1 MRIPKK
7 AGLLLLMFATA
18 AIPLTLAACK
28 DCGGGSSGT
37 SPSASTSSSS
47 TPTTSVASSSASAS
61 GSSAHNRGPQV
72 RASGAAGAIFRAT
85 HGLDLSA
92 DQKSSIEKIGEDLR
106 SHAGAAAGGDGGAAP
121 AAAGD
126 GGAANTARAEMKEA
140 HADLLNG
147 VKAGK
152 LDMAKL
158 DAHQAA
164 MDKAAKARVDRELDA
179 LNKLHGTL
187 QPEQR
192 AKVVSNIKAAEEKR
206 ANRIKQHEKDKP
218 DAGKPN
224 FAKMRFEH
232 YTRDLDLNDDQ
243 KKKVDGLLP
252 KEDKTDAMRE
262 ESKKVLDATL
272 AAFEKD
278 GFDAKKLPQPD
289 PKKHAQPF
297 TDLAKF
303 FNGLLPILKPE
314 QRDKLAAKLEKQ
326 GGRGGTGGPHRGGRG
341 GGGGD
346 HGDHEQQEE
355 DDEVE

>member
-7 AGLLLLMFATA
+7 AGLLLLMFAA
-18 AIPLTLAACK
+18 AAFPLTLAACK

-37 SPSASTSSSS
+37 SPSASTSSSGA
-47 TPTTSVASSSASAS
+47 PTTSVASASASAS
-61 GSSAHNRGPQV
+61 GSSARRGGPQV

-85 HGLDLSA
+85 HGLDLST
-92 DQKSSIEKIGEDLR
+92 DQKSTIEKIGEDLR
-106 SHAGAAAGGDGGAAP
+106 AGNPAAAGGGDGGAAP
-121 AAAGD
+121 AAAAGD
-126 GGAANTARAEMKEA
+126 GGANPRAEMKEA
-140 HADLLNG
+140 HADLING

-164 MDKAAKARVDRELDA
+164 IDKATKARMDRELEA

-206 ANRIKQHEKDKP
+206 ANRMKAHDKP

-232 YTRDLDLNDDQ
+232 YTRDLDLSDDQ
-243 KKKVDGLLP
+243 KKKVEGLLP

-262 ESKKVLDATL
+262 DNKKVLEATL
-272 AAFEKD
+272 AAFEKE

-289 PKKHAQPF
+289 PKKKMQPF
-297 TDLAKF
+297 ADLAKF
-303 FNGLLPILKPE
+303 FNGLLPVLKPE
-314 QRDKLAAKLEKQ
+314 QRDKLAAKLEKPS
-326 GGRGGTGGPHRGGRG
+326 GGSGRGGPHRGGGRG
-341 GGGGD
+341 GWGD
-346 HGDHEQQEE
+346 SDHEQQEE
-355 DDEVE
+355 DDETE

>member
-1 MRIPKK
+1 MCIPKK
-7 AGLLLLMFATA
+7 NAGLLLLMFAA
-18 AIPLTLAACK
+18 LALPLTLAACK
-28 DCGGGSSGT
+28 DCGGGSGT

-61 GSSAHNRGPQV
+61 ASASAAHRGGPQI
-72 RASGAAGAIFRAT
+72 RASGVTGAIFRAT
-85 HGLDLSA
+85 HNLDLSA
-92 DQKSSIEKIGEDLR
+92 DQKSSIEKIGADLR
-106 SHAGAAAGGDGGAAP
+106 AGAAAAVADGGAP
-121 AAAGD
+121 AAGAD
-126 GGAANTARAEMKEA
+126 GGAGGNTARAEMREA
-140 HADLLNG
+140 HADLVNG

-164 MDKAAKARVDRELDA
+164 IDKAAKARMERELEA

-206 ANRIKQHEKDKP
+206 ASRIKAHEKP

-224 FAKMRFEH
+224 FAKLRFEH
-232 YTRDLDLNDDQ
+232 YTRDLDLSDEQ
-243 KKKVDGLLP
+243 KKKVEGLLP
-252 KEDKTDAMRE
+252 KEDKTEAMRE
-262 ESKKVLDATL
+262 ESKKILDATL

-289 PKKHAQPF
+289 PKKHNQPF
-297 TDLAKF
+297 ADLAKF

-326 GGRGGTGGPHRGGRG
+326 PGEHGGGRGGPHRGGRG
-341 GGGGD
+341 GEGR
-346 HGDHEQQEE
+346 DHEQQDE
-355 DDEVE
+355 DDEVD